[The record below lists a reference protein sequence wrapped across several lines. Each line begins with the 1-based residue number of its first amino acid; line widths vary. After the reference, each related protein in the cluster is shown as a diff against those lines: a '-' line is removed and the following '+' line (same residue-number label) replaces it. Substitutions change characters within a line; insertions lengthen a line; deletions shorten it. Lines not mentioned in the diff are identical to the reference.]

1 MEPQRMISRR
11 NIKNQS
17 QLSKLG
23 ESADSMIKILTM
35 LFLSALIP
43 GFAAMIIYGITIRSL
58 VIQDLAT
65 ASSVAITAFAC
76 AVLFSCL
83 LIFPLALPAFA
94 AGNESRV
101 RRLSLAVPCSA
112 LVSTLIAAI
121 GYWLL
126 TAQQV
131 TIIIPFS
138 LFLFVLSFIGYISV
152 FEPAARRALNFQYYL
167 SLFAPSLGTFL
178 ALYILFITLFY
189 LLRNS
194 MSVVV
199 GMFIAAFFMLLWTYY
214 VSADKRNSLRILRAA
229 LPLVFLFA
237 LLFSIN
243 PQTNELILSSIGFRS
258 PGPVEIIVDAKISP
272 IFSTIQGVTTEPRG
286 EFLLITNVGIAF
298 RSNNQI
304 IIEAPYSRFSIP
316 PHPKGFVTIKSE
328 DVKAILQSQPVM

>member
-43 GFAAMIIYGITIRSL
+43 GFAAMIIYGITRSL

-152 FEPAARRALNFQYYL
+152 FEPAARR
-167 SLFAPSLGTFL
+167 
-178 ALYILFITLFY
+178 
-189 LLRNS
+189 
-194 MSVVV
+194 
-199 GMFIAAFFMLLWTYY
+199 
-214 VSADKRNSLRILRAA
+214 
-229 LPLVFLFA
+229 
-237 LLFSIN
+237 
-243 PQTNELILSSIGFRS
+243 
-258 PGPVEIIVDAKISP
+258 
-272 IFSTIQGVTTEPRG
+272 
-286 EFLLITNVGIAF
+286 
-298 RSNNQI
+298 
-304 IIEAPYSRFSIP
+304 
-316 PHPKGFVTIKSE
+316 
-328 DVKAILQSQPVM
+328 